1 MISVQEALQILHENM
16 PVPETNIV
24 SLDEAYNR
32 CLSEDIKAPES
43 SPRYTSSA
51 MDGFALQWSDCA
63 TVSKQCPAMLQII
76 GESQAGIPFSG
87 EVVPGTAIRIST
99 GAMLP
104 AGADTVVRVEDTE
117 SSGDQVSIFAVREL
131 GQDVRLEGEE
141 FNTGDL
147 LFHKGDTLGARE
159 LALLA
164 AVGVTKVPVFT
175 NPSVSLLVT
184 GTELAPPDATD
195 IKPHQIRDSNSI
207 MLASAVRE
215 TGAILRSISHV
226 KDSLE
231 QTINAVKEAAES
243 GDSIILCSGGVS
255 VGRHDHV
262 KEAAL
267 AAGFKELFWKIRQ
280 KPGKPLFVCR
290 RKDTLLF
297 GLPGNPVSAFMCF
310 FNYVRP
316 VLAELQGVTS
326 VNPSITAKATKRVSN
341 KSNRT
346 HFIRVTVEDKANELA
361 VIKEMAQQGS
371 HMLSSIVNADG
382 YIILEPG
389 VVLESD
395 DLIEVFLF

>member
-1 MISVQEALQILHENM
+1 
-16 PVPETNIV
+16 
-24 SLDEAYNR
+24 
-32 CLSEDIKAPES
+32 
-43 SPRYTSSA
+43 
-51 MDGFALQWSDCA
+51 
-63 TVSKQCPAMLQII
+63 
-76 GESQAGIPFSG
+76 
-87 EVVPGTAIRIST
+87 
-99 GAMLP
+99 MLP

-117 SSGDQVSIFAVREL
+117 SSGDQVTIFAVRAL
-131 GQDVRLEGEE
+131 GQDIRHAGEE
-141 FNTGDL
+141 FKEGVL
-147 LFHKGDTLGARE
+147 LFRKGDILGSRE

-164 AVGVTKVPVFT
+164 AVGVSKVPVFT

-195 IKPHQIRDSNSI
+195 LKPHQIRDSNSI

-215 TGAILRSISHV
+215 AGAILRSTAHV

-231 QTINAVKEAAES
+231 QTINAVKQAAES

-262 KEAAL
+262 KDAAL
-267 AAGFKELFWKIRQ
+267 AAGFEELFWKIRQ

-310 FNYVRP
+310 INYVRP

-326 VNPSITAKATKRVSN
+326 INHSITAKATKRVAN
-341 KSNRT
+341 KGNRT
-346 HFIRVTVEDKANELA
+346 NFIRVTIEDKVNELA
-361 VIKEMAQQGS
+361 VIKEMVQQGS
-371 HMLSSIVNADG
+371 HMLSSIVHADG
-382 YIILEPG
+382 YIVLEPG
-389 VVLESD
+389 EVLEPD